1 MAVNTSD
8 EYLDELLQSIEPII
22 NPESLRTETEVATP
36 VQQET
41 NEDVV
46 MTEMEIGAEVELMPE
61 MEIGAEVELMPEM
74 EIGAEVDV
82 MPEIEIGAEMELTPD
97 IGGSVETDVN
107 IGADLFSGLEDSTSE
122 FTALESMPTNDM
134 NDMSE
139 SDLMAMLLADG
150 VLQDSIEEEEVEID
164 SVPMELAMSEEE
176 IDALL
181 SSAKERATESN
192 SDASNEEVV
201 SDVSELLKQ
210 FSDDEDINDIQD
222 ILQKDEQGEVIDES
236 IAHMLDDVGD
246 DVAEAVIDD
255 EKTPKKPGIIA
266 RIKMAFAKK
275 KSKETEDMSGNSDN
289 ADVSNGLDVSH
300 GESSATDDLVDID
313 QLLSNGTLLGD
324 GEGSESNLEDGSDKS
339 NKKNKAKKEKKESI
353 FIRIFNLLTEEEE
366 PEEKKVQ
373 IPEATE
379 TGITEEN
386 QAILEELSKEEK
398 KKPKKEKKSKKKKGK
413 DKDEASEN
421 SDSEESEEMDEKA
434 KKKKE
439 KKEKREKKKA
449 QKYEVIDKPQKKLS
463 KKRVIS
469 IFALCFSIMAFIL
482 IMLAVIPGISNVKEA
497 RWAFDNA
504 DYETCYM
511 NLYGEER
518 SETDELIFRKSE
530 VILRVERSLNSYHN
544 LKQLG
549 MEVEALDALLE
560 GVRTYREVEST
571 ATELGVLNRI
581 EPYYEELI
589 SNLEGYGVTQDDM
602 EEIFTYESKVAYTL
616 RLKSIINGTPFE
628 WQGLGEEDIND
639 SNN

>member
-8 EYLDELLQSIEPII
+8 EYLDELLQAIEPII
-22 NPESLRTETEVATP
+22 NPESLRVETETMTAA
-36 VQQET
+36 Q
-41 NEDVV
+41 
-46 MTEMEIGAEVELMPE
+46 TEMDGDIGLAEVEIGAEVELMPE

-74 EIGAEVDV
+74 EIGAEAEL
-82 MPEIEIGAEMELTPD
+82 MPEMEIGAGVELTPEMEV
-97 IGGSVETDVN
+97 GLGT
-107 IGADLFSGLEDSTSE
+107 DLFSEVAATVSETPTLDSMS
-122 FTALESMPTNDM
+122 ANDM

-150 VLQDSIEEEEVEID
+150 VLQDSIEEEEVELD

-181 SSAKERATESN
+181 SSAKERATESS
-192 SDASNEEVV
+192 SDVSNEEVV

-222 ILQKDEQGEVIDES
+222 ILQKDEQGEAIDDS
-236 IAHMLDDVGD
+236 VAHMLDDVSGD
-246 DVAEAVIDD
+246 ISEPATDD
-255 EKTPKKPGIIA
+255 EKTLKKPGLIA
-266 RIKMAFAKK
+266 RIKMAFSKK
-275 KSKETEDMSGNSDN
+275 KSKETEDMLGASDN
-289 ADVSNGLDVSH
+289 VDDTTDLDVSNVDEG
-300 GESSATDDLVDID
+300 SAADDLVDID
-313 QLLSNGTLLGD
+313 QLLSHGTLLGAE
-324 GEGSESNLEDGSDKS
+324 EGNDSDLENGSDKQ
-339 NKKNKAKKEKKESI
+339 NKKKKAKKEKKESL

-413 DKDEASEN
+413 DKEEASEN

-482 IMLAVIPGISNVKEA
+482 IMLAVVPGISNVKEA

-518 SETDELIFRKSE
+518 SDADEMIFRKSE
-530 VILRVERSLNSYHN
+530 VILMVERSLKSYQN

-549 MEVEALDALLE
+549 MEVEALDALLK
-560 GVRTYREVEST
+560 GVRTYREVEAT

-589 SNLEGYGVTQDDM
+589 SNLEGYGVQQGDM
-602 EEIFTYESKVAYTL
+602 EEILSYESKVAYTL

>member
-1 MAVNTSD
+1 MHNTD
-8 EYLDELLQSIEPII
+8 
-22 NPESLRTETEVATP
+22 
-36 VQQET
+36 
-41 NEDVV
+41 
-46 MTEMEIGAEVELMPE
+46 
-61 MEIGAEVELMPEM
+61 
-74 EIGAEVDV
+74 
-82 MPEIEIGAEMELTPD
+82 
-97 IGGSVETDVN
+97 
-107 IGADLFSGLEDSTSE
+107 
-122 FTALESMPTNDM
+122 
-134 NDMSE
+134 
-139 SDLMAMLLADG
+139 
-150 VLQDSIEEEEVEID
+150 
-164 SVPMELAMSEEE
+164 
-176 IDALL
+176 
-181 SSAKERATESN
+181 K
-192 SDASNEEVV
+192 
-201 SDVSELLKQ
+201 
-210 FSDDEDINDIQD
+210 
-222 ILQKDEQGEVIDES
+222 
-236 IAHMLDDVGD
+236 
-246 DVAEAVIDD
+246 
-255 EKTPKKPGIIA
+255 
-266 RIKMAFAKK
+266 FA
-275 KSKETEDMSGNSDN
+275 
-289 ADVSNGLDVSH
+289 
-300 GESSATDDLVDID
+300 
-313 QLLSNGTLLGD
+313 
-324 GEGSESNLEDGSDKS
+324 
-339 NKKNKAKKEKKESI
+339 
-353 FIRIFNLLTEEEE
+353 
-366 PEEKKVQ
+366 
-373 IPEATE
+373 
-379 TGITEEN
+379 
-386 QAILEELSKEEK
+386 
-398 KKPKKEKKSKKKKGK
+398 
-413 DKDEASEN
+413 
-421 SDSEESEEMDEKA
+421 
-434 KKKKE
+434 
-439 KKEKREKKKA
+439 KKA